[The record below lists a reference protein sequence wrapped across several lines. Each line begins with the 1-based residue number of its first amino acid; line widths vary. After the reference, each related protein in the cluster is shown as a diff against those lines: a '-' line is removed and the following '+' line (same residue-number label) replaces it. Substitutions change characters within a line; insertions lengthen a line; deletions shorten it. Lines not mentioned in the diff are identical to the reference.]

1 MHVSAIQSCTLGVSD
16 LEHALVL
23 FRDLMRLKPEREGTL
38 GADELAAYHLP
49 PSTRAHYVELSAG
62 GYPVGR
68 LRLIE
73 YSPAATAYVRADHE
87 GGDSGTD
94 IGPKA
99 IDFYVADPIA
109 PRVAE
114 IERAGYRFRSRP
126 IRHVISGSD
135 SEECL
140 FSGPDGV
147 PVLIMVGHRHTS
159 WELRPG
165 CLGGPYSEI
174 ATISVV
180 TGDLEATRA
189 FYEDTLGLVRLVD
202 DETGAEHRNSVN
214 DLTGVPADT
223 RIHFRV
229 YAERGEPSGKILVV
243 HFFERTGVAL
253 TGRMRPGRLGFSL
266 MTHAVTDLDALHA
279 KLVAGGY
286 SVFTPPT
293 RVRTASGER
302 RVLLAEGPNEELFE
316 FFEAGPSAMD

>member
-1 MHVSAIQSCTLGVSD
+1 MQVSAIRTCTLGVSN
-16 LEHALVL
+16 LERSLAL
-23 FRDLMRLKPEREGTL
+23 FRDVIKLRVEREGAL
-38 GADELAAYHLP
+38 SADELALYQLP
-49 PSTRAHYVELSAG
+49 PATRTRYVELSAA

-73 YSPAATAYVRADHE
+73 YSPGATEYVRADHD

-114 IERAGYRFRSRP
+114 IERAGYHFRSRP
-126 IRHVISGSD
+126 IRHVISNTE

-147 PVLIMVGHRHTS
+147 PVLIMVGHRHTT

-165 CLGGPYSEI
+165 CLSGPYSEI

-202 DETGAEHRNSVN
+202 DETGAEHRDSVN
-214 DLTGVPADT
+214 DLTGVPPNT

-229 YAERGEPSGKILVV
+229 YAERGEASGKILLV
-243 HFFERTGVAL
+243 HFFERTGKAL
-253 TGRMRPGRLGFSL
+253 KGRMRLGKLGFSL
-266 MTHAVTDLDALHA
+266 MSHATGDLDALHA
-279 KLVAGGY
+279 KLLAGGY
-286 SVFTPPT
+286 AVFAPPT
-293 RVRTASGER
+293 LVRSDAGER
-302 RVLLAEGPNEELFE
+302 RVLLVEGPNEELFE
-316 FFEAGPSAMD
+316 FFEEP